1 MSNVERKLTTI
12 LVADVVG
19 FSQLMG
25 ADEVGTLATLK
36 SCRGIIDS
44 SIGEHDGRIFGGAG
58 DSVFVEFASPVRAV
72 PIMAIR
78 SRCGFASV

>member
-36 SCRGIIDS
+36 SCRGII
-44 SIGEHDGRIFGGAG
+44 G
-58 DSVFVEFASPVRAV
+58 
-72 PIMAIR
+72 
-78 SRCGFASV
+78 